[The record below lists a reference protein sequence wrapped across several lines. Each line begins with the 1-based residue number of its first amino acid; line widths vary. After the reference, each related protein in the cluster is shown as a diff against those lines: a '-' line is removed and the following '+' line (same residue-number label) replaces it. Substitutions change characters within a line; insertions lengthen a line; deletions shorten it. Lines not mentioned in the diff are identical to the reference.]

1 MPNGLVNCI
10 NPRRCGFGEDMFH
23 RCQGFMLFEK
33 SSPNVIQRSVW
44 RSCIYLR
51 PTNSTEPLD
60 AFVAAFSDLCVFR
73 YITLY
78 RDIFAR
84 HNDDCSVGRTAERLT
99 VCAVTRDDHI
109 WHSPARDRDVSAVA
123 FTINMNLFNQGLFLC
138 KCGRRKQQFK

>member
-1 MPNGLVNCI
+1 MPNGFANCI
-10 NPRRCGFGEDMFH
+10 NPRRFGFGEDMFH

-33 SSPNVIQRSVW
+33 SSPNVIHRSVW

-73 YITLY
+73 YITVY

-84 HNDDCSVGRTAERLT
+84 HNDNCSKGRATESLT
-99 VCAVTRDDHI
+99 VCAMTCYNHI
-109 WHSPARDRDVSAVA
+109 CVNAAGNRDVSAMA
-123 FTINMNLFNQGLFLC
+123 FSINMNLFNQGLFLC
-138 KCGRRKQQFK
+138 ECRRRKQQFK

>member
-1 MPNGLVNCI
+1 MPNGFANCI
-10 NPRRCGFGEDMFH
+10 NPRRFGFGEDMFH

-33 SSPNVIQRSVW
+33 SSPNVIHRSVW

-73 YITLY
+73 YITVY

-84 HNDDCSVGRTAERLT
+84 YNDNCPVGRTAKSLT
-99 VCAVTRDDHI
+99 VCAVTRHN
-109 WHSPARDRDVSAVA
+109 HVRVSAARDRDVSAVA
-123 FTINMNLFNQGLFLC
+123 FSINMNLFNQDLFLC
-138 KCGRRKQQFK
+138 KCVRRKQQFK